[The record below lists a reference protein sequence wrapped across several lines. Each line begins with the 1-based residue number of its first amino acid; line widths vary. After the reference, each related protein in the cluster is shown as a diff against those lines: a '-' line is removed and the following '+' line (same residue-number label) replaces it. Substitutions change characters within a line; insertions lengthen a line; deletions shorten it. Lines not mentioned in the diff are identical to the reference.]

1 MTPIQEKSL
10 PHILSESD
18 IIAQG
23 KTGSGKTA
31 AFGLPILHQLSQ
43 TKKNCGTIKALIVA
57 PTRELAAQI
66 DQSLDDYGKDLDI
79 STAVVYGGVKIGPQ
93 IARLKERVDILV
105 ATPGRLLDLHQQK
118 ALNLSHCQ
126 CVVLD
131 EADRML
137 DMGFIHD
144 IRRIFSIVPKK
155 RQTLLFSATFSK
167 SIRALAKQF
176 VYQAKEV
183 SVTPPNSTA
192 QTVNQLICTV
202 EKKQKS
208 ALLTNLIYK
217 ENWQQALVFTRT
229 KHGAN
234 KLAQQLS
241 KADIHAAAIHGN
253 KSQSARTKA
262 LNGFKSGVI
271 RVLVATDVAAR
282 GLDVEQLPVVVNYEL
297 PQAAEDYVHRIG
309 RTGRAGCEGRAISLV
324 SYEEKSQLRSI
335 ERLIKKS
342 LPQLVVDNMWCH

>member
-1 MTPIQEKSL
+1 MTFNTLPLSQPLQNRLKKLNYTQPTEIQRKAIPI
-10 PHILSESD
+10 ILSGKD
-18 IIAQG
+18 ILAAAQ
-23 KTGSGKTA
+23 TGTGKTA
-31 AFGLPILHQLSQ
+31 AFGLPILHLLSQ
-43 TKKNCGTIKALIVA
+43 SKKSCGTIKALIVA

-66 DQSLDDYGKDLDI
+66 GESLDEYGKDLDI

-118 ALNLSHCQ
+118 ALSLSHCQ

-192 QTVNQLICTV
+192 QTVNQLISPHSWKIIV
-202 EKKQKS
+202 FSKKLFS
-208 ALLTNLIYK
+208 
-217 ENWQQALVFTRT
+217 
-229 KHGAN
+229 
-234 KLAQQLS
+234 KL
-241 KADIHAAAIHGN
+241 
-253 KSQSARTKA
+253 
-262 LNGFKSGVI
+262 
-271 RVLVATDVAAR
+271 
-282 GLDVEQLPVVVNYEL
+282 
-297 PQAAEDYVHRIG
+297 
-309 RTGRAGCEGRAISLV
+309 
-324 SYEEKSQLRSI
+324 
-335 ERLIKKS
+335 
-342 LPQLVVDNMWCH
+342 